1 MAFFGGGGAS
11 ASNMVGATS
20 SAAGTAGLV
29 PQPAAGD
36 EDKQL
41 LGSGTFVQT
50 APFQLTNYTS
60 GLFAFHVI
68 NCFGGFERNSVTLTA
83 DEIYFSPVF
92 INFPFTFDRI
102 LYSNRTSQQSNFKF
116 GLYTH
121 DRSAGLPKTLLV
133 ESANVATITGSATT
147 EVTVNS
153 TFLKPDVYWI
163 CLVSASDIPSTYRI
177 ADDSKIRT
185 GSLLIGGNDTA
196 NLAGWAG
203 SSVQGISVETIKYA
217 FSYSGS
223 EALPTTLSAGSFSIA
238 NLRAPWLA
246 IRKS

>member
-1 MAFFGGGGAS
+1 M
-11 ASNMVGATS
+11 
-20 SAAGTAGLV
+20 
-29 PQPAAGD
+29 
-36 EDKQL
+36 
-41 LGSGTFVQT
+41 
-50 APFQLTNYTS
+50 
-60 GLFAFHVI
+60 
-68 NCFGGFERNSVTLTA
+68 TLTA

-92 INFPFTFDRI
+92 INFPFIFDRI

-153 TFLKPDVYWI
+153 TFLNPDVYWI
-163 CLVSASDIPSTYRI
+163 CFVSASDIPSTYRI
-177 ADDSKIRT
+177 ADDAKIRT

-203 SSVQGISVETIKYA
+203 SSVQGLSVETIKYA